1 MNAIYADMS
10 GQLFDYTGGIADLR
24 AGRVRFV
31 GDPSA
36 RIREDYLRILRL
48 FRFHA
53 WYGKGDL
60 DASALDAAAQNKAG
74 MKQLSGERIRKEL
87 LRLLEAT
94 DPVPA
99 LNAMHRLEILRAILP
114 APANLER
121 LSNLVAIARRKKIAR
136 GPITSLAALLPSV
149 EAARTVASKLRL
161 SNVESTQLVDI
172 LSGYSKI
179 SAALS
184 SAEVTKLLYR
194 FGKERFSALA
204 LLAWAQ
210 TPSHPDWESVSA
222 RAAEW
227 VQPDFPIDGRDV
239 LNAGAE
245 EGPSVGRILS
255 ALEEWWVEKEF
266 APDRAALLAKLKNLV
281 R

>member
-1 MNAIYADMS
+1 
-10 GQLFDYTGGIADLR
+10 
-24 AGRVRFV
+24 
-31 GDPSA
+31 
-36 RIREDYLRILRL
+36 
-48 FRFHA
+48 
-53 WYGKGDL
+53 
-60 DASALDAAAQNKAG
+60 
-74 MKQLSGERIRKEL
+74 
-87 LRLLEAT
+87 LEAT

-239 LNAGAE
+239 LNAGAK

-255 ALEEWWVEKEF
+255 ALEEWWIEKEF
-266 APDRAALLAKLKNLV
+266 APDRAALLAKLEDLV